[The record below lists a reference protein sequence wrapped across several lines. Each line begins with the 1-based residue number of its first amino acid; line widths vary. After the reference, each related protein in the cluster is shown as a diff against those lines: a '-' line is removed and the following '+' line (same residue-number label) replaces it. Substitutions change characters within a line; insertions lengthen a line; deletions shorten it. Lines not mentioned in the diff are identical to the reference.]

1 MTRLRPTH
9 LGWIL
14 IAGIPIVFL
23 SIFFVLPVGH
33 LVGLGLF
40 TNGRWT
46 GSGFT
51 ELLEASRTGRVIAN
65 TLTQAFVGT
74 VGSLILGLPGAY
86 VLYCCR
92 WPGRTL
98 VRAIVVIPFV
108 LPSVVVGIAFSSVF
122 GEGTILGALAG
133 QRLPI
138 WLALIFFNY
147 ALVVRIVGGFWVRLD
162 PRQGEAAATLGASPF
177 RVWWTIT
184 LPALAPALASAAG
197 MVFLFCAGAYGVV
210 QVLGGPS
217 YGTIETEIWLQTT
230 RFLNLPMAAALS
242 ILQLVLVAVALVA
255 SGRMQARGERALKV
269 RRDAAT
275 EHPLRLTDTPAMV
288 VTAMVVLGL
297 LITPM
302 AALVARSLR
311 QPDGSWGLQ
320 HYANLATTGQ
330 GALSVTVWEA
340 THNSLHASVQATL
353 LAVVLALCVSL
364 VVSRRPRSRHAQR
377 LVRGLDAAFMLPLGV
392 SAVTLGFGFLVAL
405 NTPPLD
411 LRSSPVLIPVAQSL
425 VALPVVMRVILPV
438 LRAIDPRQME
448 VAATLGA
455 GPWRRLATIEFPHV
469 LRSLGIAVGFAF
481 AISLG
486 EFGATSFLSRPD
498 HPTLPVALFRLIGR
512 PGATAQGMAMA
523 SAVVLAVL
531 TAVVMG
537 LAERFRPQEATSW

>member
-1 MTRLRPTH
+1 MSRLRPTH
-9 LGWIL
+9 LGWVL

-33 LVGLGLF
+33 LVSLGLF
-40 TNGRWT
+40 SDGRWT
-46 GSGFT
+46 GEGFR
-51 ELLEASRTGRVIAN
+51 ELLDAPRTGRVIAN
-65 TLTQAFVGT
+65 TLTQAVVGT
-74 VGSLILGLPGAY
+74 VGSIVLGIPGAY
-86 VLYCCR
+86 ILYCCR
-92 WPGRTL
+92 WPGRGL

-108 LPSVVVGIAFSSVF
+108 LPSVVVGIAFSSLF
-122 GEGTILGALAG
+122 GEGAIFGALAG
-133 QRLPI
+133 HRLPI
-138 WLALIFFNY
+138 WLSLVFFNY

-162 PRQGEAAATLGASPF
+162 PRQAEAAATLGASPA

-184 LPALAPALASAAG
+184 LPALAPAVASAAG

-210 QVLGGPS
+210 QVLGGPG

-242 ILQLVLVAVALVA
+242 ILQLVLVTIALVI
-255 SGRMQARGERALKV
+255 SGRMQARTERALHV
-269 RRDAAT
+269 RSDAGT
-275 EHPLRLTDTPAMV
+275 EHRLRRKDAPAAVLTAV
-288 VTAMVVLGL
+288 VIVGL
-297 LITPM
+297 LMAPM
-302 AALVARSLR
+302 AALVTRSLR

-340 THNSLHASVQATL
+340 TVNSLQAALEATL

-364 VVSRRPRSRHAQR
+364 VVSRRPRSVPAQR

-392 SAVTLGFGFLVAL
+392 SAVTLGFGFLVTL

-411 LRSSPVLIPVAQSL
+411 LRSSPILIPIAQSL

-455 GPWRRLATIEFPHV
+455 GPWRALATIEFPHV

-523 SAVVLAVL
+523 SAVLLALL

-537 LAERFRPQEATSW
+537 LAERFRPKEAGSW